1 MKSER
6 VQDHEKGGVRQMW
19 EWGGIQTSQ
28 CVSNAFVSLH
38 MCTHMCPTDLR
49 LYPYIYIYIHICNAF
64 WKHCCC
70 MQVHRCVV
78 LTNEHHYLLGRAMQE
93 DNACS

>member
-49 LYPYIYIYIHICNAF
+49 LYPYIYTYIY
-64 WKHCCC
+64 
-70 MQVHRCVV
+70 
-78 LTNEHHYLLGRAMQE
+78 TYAMHSG
-93 DNACS
+93 NIVAACKCTDV